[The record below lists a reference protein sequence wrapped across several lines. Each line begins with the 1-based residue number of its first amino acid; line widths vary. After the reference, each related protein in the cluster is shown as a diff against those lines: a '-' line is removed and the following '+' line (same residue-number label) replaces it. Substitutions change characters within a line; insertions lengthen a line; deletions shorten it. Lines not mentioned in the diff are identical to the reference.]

1 MIKDIRFGAKQTIA
15 LGFAAIILTGA
26 LLLMLPI
33 SNRGGTS
40 IAFIDALFTAA
51 SATCVT
57 GLVVFDTWSQFTFFG
72 QMVILILIQIGG
84 LGFMTIAILFSM
96 VLGKRIGLRERSY
109 AMEAI
114 SSMQISGVVRLVKH
128 ILMGTLFFE
137 LIGATILSFKF
148 YPIFG
153 LGKGIWFGIFHSISA
168 FCNAGFDL
176 MGTIEPYSSL
186 THFSSDIIINIV
198 ITSLIVIGGIGFIV
212 WDDLFA
218 QKLNFKKYKLHTK
231 VVLSSTIILIIVSFL
246 LFMIVERNNV
256 LAGLPF
262 GEKVLVS
269 MFHSITPRTAG
280 FNTIDT
286 AALTEAGSFLTM
298 ILMFIGASPG
308 STAGGIKITTFVIL
322 IMALITYFR
331 KYDDV
336 NIFRR
341 RISTNI
347 VKRSFFSTSYYLL
360 LIVLGTFVILVFQ
373 PLPIKDTIFEV
384 FSAIGTV
391 GLSTGITRDLS
402 ALSRIVIV
410 ILMYS
415 GRVGSLTIFMAVTE
429 KKVIKK
435 VRNPEEK
442 VIIG

>member
-15 LGFAAIILTGA
+15 LGFAAIIITGA

-57 GLVVFDTWSQFTFFG
+57 GLVVFDTWSQFTLFG

-109 AMEAI
+109 AMEAV

-186 THFSSDIIINIV
+186 THFSSDTIINIV

-322 IMALITYFR
+322 IMAVITYFR

>member
-15 LGFAAIILTGA
+15 LGFAAIIITGA

-109 AMEAI
+109 AMEAV

-128 ILMGTLFFE
+128 ILVGTLFFE

-322 IMALITYFR
+322 IMAVITYFR

>member
-15 LGFAAIILTGA
+15 LGFAAIIITGA

-109 AMEAI
+109 AMEAV

-128 ILMGTLFFE
+128 ISVGTLFFE

-153 LGKGIWFGIFHSISA
+153 LGKGIWFGIFHSVSA

-186 THFSSDIIINIV
+186 THFSSDTIINIV

-218 QKLNFKKYKLHTK
+218 QKLKFRKYKLHTK

-246 LFMIVERNNV
+246 LFMIVERNNI

-322 IMALITYFR
+322 IMAVITYFR

>member
-1 MIKDIRFGAKQTIA
+1 MFNDIRLGAKQTIA
-15 LGFAAIILTGA
+15 LGFATIILVGTI
-26 LLLMLPI
+26 LLMLPI
-33 SNRGGTS
+33 SSKTGVS
-40 IAFIDALFTAA
+40 IGFVNALFTAA

-72 QMVILILIQIGG
+72 QLIILILIQTGG

-109 AMEAI
+109 VMEAV

-128 ILMGTLFFE
+128 IIMGTLIVE
-137 LIGATILSFKF
+137 IIGATILSIKF

-153 LGKGIWFGIFHSISA
+153 LSKGIWFGIFHSVSA

-176 MGTIEPYSSL
+176 MGTLEPYSSL
-186 THFSSDIIINIV
+186 THFSTDLVVNLV
-198 ITSLIVIGGIGFIV
+198 VMSLIVIGGIGFIV
-212 WDDLFA
+212 WDDLFTK
-218 QKLNFKKYKLHTK
+218 KLNYRKYKLHTK
-231 VVLSSTIILIIVSFL
+231 VVLTSTVILILVSFI
-246 LFMIVERNNV
+246 LFMIVERDNV
-256 LAGLPF
+256 LDGLSM
-262 GEKVLVS
+262 GDRVLAS

-286 AALTEAGSFLTM
+286 ANLTEASSFLTM

-308 STAGGIKITTFVIL
+308 STGGGIKITTFVIL
-322 IMALITYFR
+322 IMAIVTYF
-331 KYDDV
+331 KKQEDV
-336 NIFRR
+336 NIYGR
-341 RISTNI
+341 RINLSV
-347 VKRSFFSTSYYLL
+347 VKRSFFSSAYYII
-360 LIVLGTFVILVFQ
+360 LIVLGTFLILVIQ
-373 PLPIKDTIFEV
+373 PLPIKDILFEV

-391 GLSTGITRDLS
+391 GLTMGVTRELNS
-402 ALSRIVIV
+402 LSRIVLV

>member
-57 GLVVFDTWSQFTFFG
+57 GLVVFDTWSQFTLFG

-109 AMEAI
+109 AMEAV

-128 ILMGTLFFE
+128 ILVGTLFFE

-322 IMALITYFR
+322 IMAVITYFR